1 MLSKQSMSFVTIGS
15 AMFFG
20 VASITL
26 ASNELTP
33 HQSENRALILAQ
45 AHQHGQEK
53 ESGQGGG
60 SKHTEGHQGEG
71 NKHGQGHSNQ
81 SGHGGHGEGKG
92 GHDKEKE
99 EKGGHG
105 DKKGHGMKKHNHDY
119 AHLIIAHADTLKL
132 SDEQLGKIVRL
143 HLKHE
148 QEHERLKEK
157 VKKSMKA
164 FKKAT
169 MNPGTSDA
177 QLSKLGKDHTD
188 AFNAMVDFHINERK
202 DIHSVLTEAQRK
214 MLESLKLD
222 HDHDG
227 HDSHGGYGDH

>member
-92 GHDKEKE
+92 GH
-99 EKGGHG
+99 G

-164 FKKAT
+164 FKKAS

-214 MLESLKLD
+214 TLETLKMD
-222 HDHDG
+222 HDHDD
-227 HDSHGGYGDH
+227 HDSHGGKHGGHGDH

>member
-1 MLSKQSMSFVTIGS
+1 MSFVTIGS

-92 GHDKEKE
+92 GH
-99 EKGGHG
+99 G

-164 FKKAT
+164 FKKAS